1 MDFPFSMRVNQ
12 GVLQNSGQE
21 KVTTRCLAK
30 RQQTQSSEVKSTFH
44 ELFFTLKINHGVGI
58 LLDIF
63 HTFVFLLEGAVKAV
77 SLHRFNFHMVN
88 N

>member
-30 RQQTQSSEVKSTFH
+30 RQQTQFSEVKSKVH
-44 ELFFTLKINHGVGI
+44 ESFLQSKMNHGVAI